1 MFRSHA
7 CGVMIAAAVFATG
20 CTSQS
25 DSPTA
30 PAAVVG
36 ERTAATPPWGP
47 ESPPF
52 NIEVVLRGEGFGLVK
67 FRQPNDDALIVHLDT
82 WVRDLA
88 PQTAYVL
95 QRAVDLNPD
104 DNCTS
109 TGWLTLGKGLTPQPL
124 VTDASGTARE
134 ELFRDLS
141 AFPVGSRFDIHFRVI
156 RQDNSAVALT
166 SECYQFTITQ

>member
-1 MFRSHA
+1 MPSQRGSRFSHRSQ
-7 CGVMIAAAVFATG
+7 CDR
-20 CTSQS
+20 S
-25 DSPTA
+25 
-30 PAAVVG
+30 
-36 ERTAATPPWGP
+36 R
-47 ESPPF
+47 
-52 NIEVVLRGEGFGLVK
+52 
-67 FRQPNDDALIVHLDT
+67 
-82 WVRDLA
+82 
-88 PQTAYVL
+88 TAYVL

>member
-1 MFRSHA
+1 
-7 CGVMIAAAVFATG
+7 MIAAVVLAAG
-20 CTSQS
+20 CASQT

-30 PAAVVG
+30 PAAV
-36 ERTAATPPWGP
+36 ASAQNSSTPPWGP

-52 NIEVVLRGEGFGLVK
+52 NDQIVLRGEGFGLVK
-67 FRQPNDDALIVHLDT
+67 FRQPNDDARIVHLDT

-88 PQTAYVL
+88 PETAYLL
-95 QRAVDLNPD
+95 QRAVDTTLD

-124 VTDASGTARE
+124 VTDATGTARE

-141 AFPVGSRFDIHFRVI
+141 AFPVGSKFDIHFRVI

-166 SECYQFTITQ
+166 SACYQFVISQ

>member
-1 MFRSHA
+1 
-7 CGVMIAAAVFATG
+7 MIAAAVFAAG

-30 PAAVVG
+30 PAAVVS

-52 NIEVVLRGEGFGLVK
+52 NIQVVLRGEGFGLVK
-67 FRQPNDDALIVHLDT
+67 FRQPNDDAMIVHLDT

-95 QRAVDLNPD
+95 QRAADPTPD

-109 TGWLTLGKGLTPQPL
+109 TGWLTLGKGATPQPL